1 MPTNTFN
8 VTLTNYARG
17 LAQELG
23 TSLANFIAP
32 EVVVPAATGQYK
44 NFSDKNNFQI
54 HDTARAIGGSA
65 RRLQFAATDPTYN
78 CLPQAL
84 EVAIDDHEHA
94 QAGDGDPLGLEEAK
108 TKTLIQSALTSHEQK
123 VFGEIANSVA
133 AEAGVG
139 VWSNDANDPIAEID
153 YFIEAITIAT
163 GMMPNRI
170 VMGLPAWAAVRHN
183 AKVISRFPGAAQ
195 IGVSTGQFSSLL
207 LNPEIELRIGVMSYD
222 QNKFGNSANNNANVV
237 GSETYIFRGQDTPS
251 LYDPSFCK
259 PFSTRTGGVD
269 VVRTYREDSSRSD
282 VIAIDWSEDFQVT
295 SAVCAARITVS

>member
-1 MPTNTFN
+1 MSTNTFN

-17 LAQELG
+17 LAQELD
-23 TSLANFIAP
+23 TSLASFIAP

-44 NFSDKNNFQI
+44 NFSDKNNFQV
-54 HDTARAIGGSA
+54 HDTARAIGGTA
-65 RRLQFAATDPTYN
+65 RRLQFSATDPTYN

-84 EVAIDDHEHA
+84 EVAIDDHERA

-123 VFGEIANSVA
+123 VFSSVAAAVA

-153 YFIEAITIAT
+153 AFIEEITTET
-163 GMMPNRI
+163 GKMPNRI

-183 AKVISRFPGAAQ
+183 AKVIDRFPGAAQ

-222 QNKFGNSANNNANVV
+222 QNKFGNVNDNANVV
-237 GSETYIFRGQDTPS
+237 GSETYIFQGQDSPS

-259 PFSTRTGGVD
+259 TFRTRSGGVD

-295 SAVCAARITVS
+295 SAVCAKRITVS